1 MAALSEEL
9 GAGGGLDCSFAVW
22 ACLHCL
28 RISRE
33 ACSKA
38 AMSGDSS
45 PQLGWGP
52 VRLFLIKPWLLVS
65 EEQETL
71 QALAV
76 ARQSFLGFLSLSLQ
90 KPHVCARRVRLAD
103 LQELIMLEILDL

>member
-1 MAALSEEL
+1 MGRGRPGLQLCGLGLLALPP
-9 GAGGGLDCSFAVW
+9 DFK
-22 ACLHCL
+22 
-28 RISRE
+28 E

-45 PQLGWGP
+45 PNSGGAPATVSYKAMASCFRGTRDFASAGRGP
-52 VRLFLIKPWLLVS
+52 AK
-65 EEQETL
+65 
-71 QALAV
+71 
-76 ARQSFLGFLSLSLQ
+76 LSWVFESLLQ